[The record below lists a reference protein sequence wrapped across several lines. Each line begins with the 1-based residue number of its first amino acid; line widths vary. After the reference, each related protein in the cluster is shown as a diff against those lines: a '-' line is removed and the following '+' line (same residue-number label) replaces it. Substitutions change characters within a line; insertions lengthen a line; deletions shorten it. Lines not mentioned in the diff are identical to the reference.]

1 LELLVVLTADS
12 NASLELGMAN
22 SQGGDQDKAQLVHF
36 ICQQNKG
43 VSLSNFNKIF

>member
-1 LELLVVLTADS
+1 LELLVVLTADG
-12 NASLELGMAN
+12 NASLKLGMAN
-22 SQGGDQDKAQLVHF
+22 SQGGNQGKAELVHF